1 MKKYKVGY
9 VPGVYDLFHIGH
21 LNLVRNC
28 KKYCDYLIVGV
39 LTDELVEFYKHR
51 KPFIPFEERMQIMAA
66 LKDVDEVVEVN
77 FENTDKIDAWN
88 QLHYDVHFA
97 GDDHMDDWNEVKI
110 QLNKL
115 GSTIEFLPYTKST
128 SSTQIRRLIEKSLA

>member
-39 LTDELVEFYKHR
+39 LKDELVEFYKHR

-77 FENTDKIDAWN
+77 FENTDKIDAWK

-97 GDDHMDDWNEVKI
+97 GDDHVDDWNEVKI
-110 QLNKL
+110 QLNEL

-128 SSTQIRRLIEKSLA
+128 SSTQIRRLIEESLA